1 MSSAVNS
8 IKGLAN
14 NVLGNSM
21 MGGKAAPLIAP
32 LAPLAPQ
39 FVTPLPK
46 AGDAIKNRLNQI
58 VFDPFEMHL
67 VDKITS
73 SVTKGQYGGE
83 KGVGSLMGNKAAPP
97 IAPPVVMPLP
107 NDQAVEAAKKK
118 QMAMMLAA
126 GGGRASTIL
135 SQPSDRLGG

>member
-1 MSSAVNS
+1 MSNAVNS

-14 NVLGNSM
+14 NVLGNNM
-21 MGGKAAPLIAP
+21 ITRIGDKIN
-32 LAPLAPQ
+32 Q
-39 FVTPLPK
+39 VTW
-46 AGDAIKNRLNQI
+46 N
-58 VFDPFEMHL
+58 PFEL
-67 VDKITS
+67 GLNDKITS
-73 SVTKGQYGGE
+73 SLTHGQYGGG
-83 KGVGSLMGNKAAPP
+83 KGIGSLIGNKAAPP
-97 IAPPVVMPLP
+97 VAPPVVMPLP